1 MTDTP
6 HATPQDHNQ
15 DMLPAKFVLNK
26 YRIIFVALT
35 LVAVGLA
42 ACGGGK
48 SGSDPLSSLE
58 SIRELTGM
66 TAPVEKPA
74 AQKARAPGIASRS
87 DSLIISTTYVET
99 SDDEL
104 PTFSFGAQCAGT
116 RCTIS
121 EPRIGY
127 VRTVTLSELETITL
141 SELEIV
147 DGSPEAVGTKHG
159 ITLMSVTGRRMDDEF
174 TTFGAWM
181 AHGGF
186 QVETAR
192 VVIPDDIRMN
202 LVSGLALGDLTGS
215 RPRGSATWIGLM
227 VGTPATG
234 DNLGDRLQG
243 DAALNYDMSAGGGL
257 DVGFSSIKNI
267 DRGTAHTTSTVLF
280 ADVPISSSGTFEAG
294 HAGNRIQGGFYGPDH
309 IEAAGIFEQSN
320 IVGAFG
326 AKR

>member
-6 HATPQDHNQ
+6 HETPQDHNQ
-15 DMLPAKFVLNK
+15 DILPAKFVLNK

-35 LVAVGLA
+35 LIAVGLA

-48 SGSDPLSSLE
+48 SGSDPLSVE
-58 SIRELTGM
+58 RIRELTGM
-66 TAPVEKPA
+66 TAPVETPA
-74 AQKARAPGIASRS
+74 AQNARAPSIASRS

-99 SDDEL
+99 SDDDL
-104 PTFSFGAQCAGT
+104 PTLRLRAQCAGT

-121 EPRIGY
+121 EPRIEF
-127 VRTVTLSELETITL
+127 VWTITL
-141 SELEIV
+141 SELEFV
-147 DGSPEAVGTKHG
+147 AGSPEAVGTKHG
-159 ITLMSVTGRRMDDEF
+159 ITLISETSRRTDVES
-174 TTFGAWM
+174 TSFGAWM

-186 QVETAR
+186 EVGT
-192 VVIPDDIRMN
+192 VHMVTPDDIMMN
-202 LVSGLALGDLTGS
+202 LVSGFAWGDLTGS
-215 RPRGSATWIGLM
+215 RPTGSATWIGLM

-257 DVGFSSIKNI
+257 DVVFSSIKNI

-280 ADVPISSSGTFEAG
+280 ADVPISSIGTFQAG
-294 HAGNRIQGGFYGPDH
+294 FVGHRIQGGFYGPDH